1 MHNCVKEL
9 RSLVQ
14 CQQLKIHEMQTDVSE
29 LKLQHAELKRELLS
43 VRVSDLFRLFTP
55 TYVVVLWVVYV
66 DGLTVG

>member
-1 MHNCVKEL
+1 
-9 RSLVQ
+9 
-14 CQQLKIHEMQTDVSE
+14 MQTDVSE